1 MDRRRV
7 SHGRGTDRRAACA
20 PEGGRAVVRRR
31 AQGVGR
37 GCAGRIRGR
46 ATNRA
51 DVVPAIVLLRLVGL
65 FCLYDVCVANATEML
80 RERALVPRYTVKE
93 AAAIIERRAQ
103 TTRRWALGYDTTY
116 LGERVH
122 YEPLIVADGDVHES
136 VSLSLTNLLELRML
150 SNYRGDVSL
159 QAIRRALDYAAT
171 EMGEPRP
178 LVTVEFKA
186 ISGELFAKFTE
197 TPDGRQLLV
206 NASRRGQFVMEM
218 TQAIETV
225 TADVDYVSEV
235 AKQWWYRGRNRLV
248 VIDTTVA
255 AGQPITA
262 ESGVRVSAVVSRK
275 AEGFTLR
282 EIVLDTGASDTEVA
296 AALSAA
302 A

>member
-1 MDRRRV
+1 M
-7 SHGRGTDRRAACA
+7 G
-20 PEGGRAVVRRR
+20 
-31 AQGVGR
+31 
-37 GCAGRIRGR
+37 
-46 ATNRA
+46 
-51 DVVPAIVLLRLVGL
+51 AIALSCLVGL
-65 FCLYDVCVANATEML
+65 FGLYDVCVAIATERL
-80 RERALVPRYTVKE
+80 RERALVPRYTVNQ
-93 AAAIIERRAQ
+93 AAVIIERRAQ
-103 TTRRWALGYDTTY
+103 TTRRWALGYDTRY

-206 NASRRGQFVMEM
+206 NASRRGQFVIEM
-218 TQAIETV
+218 TEAVETV
-225 TADVDYVSEV
+225 TANVDYVSEV
-235 AKQWWYRGRNRLV
+235 AKQWWYRGRDRLV

-282 EIVLDTGASDTEVA
+282 EIVRDTGASDTEVA